1 MNRGKKLIIA
11 SVILV
16 ALIVLSILIAV
27 LIPDENDTQAQ
38 TELFSMA
45 IEDVDTLTY
54 TYQGESLSFKYVDS
68 RWVYEADTNFPL
80 NQSYLNAMFNS
91 IASLKSQRLISSD
104 SSTFENY
111 GLDSPQFVIIV
122 TDINGVNTKFN
133 IGIKNE
139 ATGEYYLNIAGTEDV
154 HTVLG
159 TVGDSF
165 AYKLYDM
172 INMDSVP
179 EIAPASTT
187 DFSLTNKNGYIHFNY
202 FYGGNEN
209 AYTDTYEWFID
220 EPFSALTPAD
230 TTRVETIV
238 YSGLNLELEGCV
250 DYNPTPEKLAQYGLD
265 NPQAVYTLL
274 YDDITTTTD
283 QYGEEVENTVH
294 QRYVINF
301 GNIDTEKGIIYLQ
314 ISNSDMLFYTNYENV
329 SSILE
334 ADANQLLTNDICK
347 ISLSTVESM
356 KITAGGN
363 EYDIEISRQDEQDE
377 NGETITV
384 STYKINGSEVD
395 SADFEELYRTI
406 TNMYPEGTTDNTNAL
421 SGTPYLKIEFSRN
434 TSTFSQMTL
443 EFFSYNSN
451 FYQVRFNGS
460 NTQLV
465 SIRDVEGFV
474 TGISNLA

>member
-1 MNRGKKLIIA
+1 M
-11 SVILV
+11 
-16 ALIVLSILIAV
+16 
-27 LIPDENDTQAQ
+27 
-38 TELFSMA
+38 
-45 IEDVDTLTY
+45 
-54 TYQGESLSFKYVDS
+54 
-68 RWVYEADTNFPL
+68 
-80 NQSYLNAMFNS
+80 
-91 IASLKSQRLISSD
+91 
-104 SSTFENY
+104 
-111 GLDSPQFVIIV
+111 
-122 TDINGVNTKFN
+122 
-133 IGIKNE
+133 
-139 ATGEYYLNIAGTEDV
+139 
-154 HTVLG
+154 
-159 TVGDSF
+159 
-165 AYKLYDM
+165 
-172 INMDSVP
+172 
-179 EIAPASTT
+179 
-187 DFSLTNKNGYIHFNY
+187 
-202 FYGGNEN
+202 
-209 AYTDTYEWFID
+209 
-220 EPFSALTPAD
+220 
-230 TTRVETIV
+230 
-238 YSGLNLELEGCV
+238 
-250 DYNPTPEKLAQYGLD
+250 
-265 NPQAVYTLL
+265 L

-294 QRYVINF
+294 QKYVISF

-384 STYKINGSEVD
+384 SSYKINGSEVN
-395 SADFEELYRTI
+395 SADFEELYSTI
-406 TNMYPEGTTDNTNAL
+406 TNMYPEGTADNTNAL